1 MGIFGNIFRVQ
12 DLEDKKLE
20 FENIKKQ
27 YLKEGESISAD
38 SIKLF
43 GLRKDSIRILQRVKS
58 YIDRLENC
66 PESIKRGIGKAL
78 SYTDNFRETM
88 QWEVEAKLNSNIS
101 SGSVNGST
109 GTNIGIGG
117 IAAGMSAAAKLKR
130 MSPND
135 EVIVYEKGDIVS
147 FGACGLPYYA
157 GGFFEDPN
165 EMIARTPE
173 EFRAS
178 GIKLFT
184 NHEVMKVDFGGKKL
198 QVKDLMTGVSIE
210 ESYDKL
216 MIATGASSIIPP
228 IKGIDSE
235 NVLTLKSME
244 DGYKVRA
251 LMEDSNIRRVTV
263 IGAGFIGVE
272 VIEAAK
278 KNGKEVTV
286 VQLQDRILA
295 EVFDK
300 EITDLLEEE
309 IRNHDVN
316 LLLDETVMEI
326 NKKENI
332 TTIKTDNREFDTD
345 MVIVAT
351 GFRPNTAF
359 LKDSG
364 IEMLKNGA
372 IVVDKYGK
380 TSIEDVYAAGD
391 CATINSAITNKAI
404 YVPLATGANKLGRIV
419 GENLAG
425 ANNAFQGSLASSCI
439 KVMDMEAARTG
450 LSEKEVKALG
460 FDYKTKFITDMNQT
474 SYYPGRQK
482 IYVKLIYDAHTK
494 VIYGGQVAGY
504 KDAVQRCN
512 VIAACIYGKMTT
524 EQLGMLDLS
533 YAPPFSRTWDVLN
546 VAGNVSK

>member
-1 MGIFGNIFRVQ
+1 MKVII
-12 DLEDKKLE
+12 
-20 FENIKKQ
+20 
-27 YLKEGESISAD
+27 
-38 SIKLF
+38 
-43 GLRKDSIRILQRVKS
+43 
-58 YIDRLENC
+58 
-66 PESIKRGIGKAL
+66 
-78 SYTDNFRETM
+78 
-88 QWEVEAKLNSNIS
+88 
-101 SGSVNGST
+101 
-109 GTNIGIGG
+109 IGG

-157 GGFFEDPN
+157 GGFFDDSN
-165 EMIARTPE
+165 EMIARTAE
-173 EFRAS
+173 EFRKT
-178 GIKLFT
+178 GINLFT
-184 NHEVMKVDFGGKKL
+184 NHEVLEVDFDNKKL
-198 QVKDLMTGVSIE
+198 RVKDLIQNMIIE

-216 MIATGASSIIPP
+216 MIASGASSIIPP

-235 NVLTLKSME
+235 NVLTLKSMD
-244 DGYKVRA
+244 DGNKLRA
-251 LMEDSNIRRVTV
+251 LMENENLKRVTV

-272 VIEAAK
+272 AIEAAK
-278 KNGKEVTV
+278 KRGKEVTV

-295 EVFDK
+295 EVFDE
-300 EITDLLEEE
+300 EITNLLEEE
-309 IRNHDVN
+309 IRKHDVN

-326 NKKENI
+326 
-332 TTIKTDNREFDTD
+332 TTASKVTNIKTNKREFETD
-345 MVIVAT
+345 IVIVAT

-359 LKDSG
+359 VKNEKL
-364 IEMLKNGA
+364 EMLKNGA
-372 IVVDKYGK
+372 IVVDKYGR

-391 CATINSAITNKAI
+391 CATINSVITNKPV

-425 ANNAFQGSLASSCI
+425 ANNEFQGSLASSCI

-460 FDYKTKFITDMNQT
+460 FDYKTKFITDMNHT
-474 SYYPGRQK
+474 SYYPGQTK

-512 VIAACIYGKMTT
+512 VIATCIFAKMTT
-524 EQLGMLDLS
+524 AQLGMLDLS

>member
-1 MGIFGNIFRVQ
+1 MKV
-12 DLEDKKLE
+12 
-20 FENIKKQ
+20 
-27 YLKEGESISAD
+27 IS
-38 SIKLF
+38 
-43 GLRKDSIRILQRVKS
+43 
-58 YIDRLENC
+58 
-66 PESIKRGIGKAL
+66 
-78 SYTDNFRETM
+78 
-88 QWEVEAKLNSNIS
+88 
-101 SGSVNGST
+101 
-109 GTNIGIGG
+109 IGG

-157 GGFFEDPN
+157 GGFFDDSN
-165 EMIARTPE
+165 EMIARTAE
-173 EFRAS
+173 EFRKT
-178 GIKLFT
+178 GINLFT
-184 NHEVMKVDFGGKKL
+184 NHEVLEVDFDNKKL
-198 QVKDLMTGVSIE
+198 RVKDLIQNMIIE

-216 MIATGASSIIPP
+216 MIASGASSIIPP

-235 NVLTLKSME
+235 NVLTLKSMD
-244 DGYKVRA
+244 DGNKLRA
-251 LMEDSNIRRVTV
+251 LMENENLKRVTV

-272 VIEAAK
+272 AVEAAK
-278 KNGKEVTV
+278 KRGKEVTV

-295 EVFDK
+295 EVFDE
-300 EITDLLEEE
+300 EITNLLEEE
-309 IRNHDVN
+309 IRKHDVN

-326 NKKENI
+326 
-332 TTIKTDNREFDTD
+332 TTAGKATNIKTNKREFETD
-345 MVIVAT
+345 IVIVAT

-359 LKDSG
+359 VKNEKL
-364 IEMLKNGA
+364 EMLKNGA
-372 IVVDKYGK
+372 IVVDKYGR

-391 CATINSAITNKAI
+391 CATINSVITNKPI

-425 ANNAFQGSLASSCI
+425 ANNEFQGSLASSCI

-460 FDYKTKFITDMNQT
+460 FDYKTKFITDMNHT
-474 SYYPGRQK
+474 SYYPGQTK

-504 KDAVQRCN
+504 KDVVQRCN
-512 VIAACIYGKMTT
+512 VIATCIFAKMTT
-524 EQLGMLDLS
+524 AQLGMLDLS

>member
-1 MGIFGNIFRVQ
+1 MKVII
-12 DLEDKKLE
+12 
-20 FENIKKQ
+20 
-27 YLKEGESISAD
+27 
-38 SIKLF
+38 
-43 GLRKDSIRILQRVKS
+43 
-58 YIDRLENC
+58 
-66 PESIKRGIGKAL
+66 
-78 SYTDNFRETM
+78 
-88 QWEVEAKLNSNIS
+88 
-101 SGSVNGST
+101 
-109 GTNIGIGG
+109 IGG

-157 GGFFEDPN
+157 GGFFDDSN
-165 EMIARTPE
+165 EMIARTAE
-173 EFRAS
+173 EFRKT
-178 GIKLFT
+178 GINLFT
-184 NHEVMKVDFGGKKL
+184 NHEVLEVDFDNKKL
-198 QVKDLMTGVSIE
+198 RVKDLIQNMIIE

-216 MIATGASSIIPP
+216 MIASGASSIIPP

-235 NVLTLKSME
+235 NVLTLKSMD
-244 DGYKVRA
+244 DGNKLRA
-251 LMEDSNIRRVTV
+251 LMENENLKRVTV

-272 VIEAAK
+272 AVEAAK
-278 KNGKEVTV
+278 KRVKEVTV

-295 EVFDK
+295 EVFDE
-300 EITDLLEEE
+300 EITNLLEEE
-309 IRNHDVN
+309 IRKHDVN

-326 NKKENI
+326 
-332 TTIKTDNREFDTD
+332 TTAGKATNIKTNKREFETD
-345 MVIVAT
+345 IVIVAT

-359 LKDSG
+359 VKNEKL
-364 IEMLKNGA
+364 EMLKNGA
-372 IVVDKYGK
+372 IVVDKYGR

-391 CATINSAITNKAI
+391 CATINSVITNKPV

-425 ANNAFQGSLASSCI
+425 ANNEFQGSLASSCI

-460 FDYKTKFITDMNQT
+460 FDYKTKFITDMNHT
-474 SYYPGRQK
+474 SYYPGQTK

-512 VIAACIYGKMTT
+512 VIATCIFAKMTT
-524 EQLGMLDLS
+524 AQLGMLDLS

>member
-1 MGIFGNIFRVQ
+1 MKVII
-12 DLEDKKLE
+12 
-20 FENIKKQ
+20 
-27 YLKEGESISAD
+27 
-38 SIKLF
+38 
-43 GLRKDSIRILQRVKS
+43 
-58 YIDRLENC
+58 
-66 PESIKRGIGKAL
+66 
-78 SYTDNFRETM
+78 
-88 QWEVEAKLNSNIS
+88 
-101 SGSVNGST
+101 
-109 GTNIGIGG
+109 IGG

-157 GGFFEDPN
+157 GGFFDDSN
-165 EMIARTPE
+165 EMIARTAE
-173 EFRAS
+173 EFRKT
-178 GIKLFT
+178 GINLFT
-184 NHEVMKVDFGGKKL
+184 NHEVLEVDFDNKKL
-198 QVKDLMTGVSIE
+198 RVKDLIQNMIIE

-216 MIATGASSIIPP
+216 MIASGASSIIPP

-235 NVLTLKSME
+235 NVLTLKSMD
-244 DGYKVRA
+244 DGNKLRA
-251 LMEDSNIRRVTV
+251 LMENENLKRVTV

-272 VIEAAK
+272 AVEAAK
-278 KNGKEVTV
+278 KRGKEVTV

-295 EVFDK
+295 EVFDE
-300 EITDLLEEE
+300 EITNLLEEE
-309 IRNHDVN
+309 IRKHDVN

-326 NKKENI
+326 
-332 TTIKTDNREFDTD
+332 TTAGKATNIKTNKREFETD
-345 MVIVAT
+345 IVIVAT

-359 LKDSG
+359 VKNEKL
-364 IEMLKNGA
+364 EMLKNGA
-372 IVVDKYGK
+372 IVVDKYGR

-391 CATINSAITNKAI
+391 CATINSVITNKPV

-425 ANNAFQGSLASSCI
+425 ANNEFQGSLASSCI

-460 FDYKTKFITDMNQT
+460 FDYKTKFITDMNHT
-474 SYYPGRQK
+474 SYYPGQTK

-504 KDAVQRCN
+504 KDVVQRCN
-512 VIAACIYGKMTT
+512 VIATCIFAKMTT
-524 EQLGMLDLS
+524 AQLGMLDLS